1 MSYCQ
6 VMFNKD
12 FLYMGADT
20 AISSKLNGISYRLH
34 NKGEKIHH
42 VDDMIVFSSGDA
54 DLSKIIIDEFKTKED
69 RSINTL
75 KETIKYWFE
84 RYYLKRPGVKEIAD
98 SGKIVNMTVVA
109 KFENGSPVLYELDQ
123 RSEFEIKKIKAHDK
137 VAYYNAG
144 VNCKYD
150 NEYFIDQTETANDV
164 FEAYRNTYANASSE
178 KIGGNL
184 ELYVLAKQG
193 IRKILVEKI
202 EEKPFQWY
210 PGDRGVYDNT
220 ENIKKMIEAH
230 AQIEGSSLTLRD
242 GTGVFKIFPRIGM
255 WAGSENFHDA
265 PFSVDLFGNLVAHK
279 GKFIGPAG
287 DVIIDTEAGYMD
299 MDKLDI
305 INVGKLVAEM
315 LEVNTILADDGYIN
329 NLTVN
334 RLKTIG
340 KDADVGEYIDY
351 IDIQDNRTR
360 YVTVQVASKEQAKDS
375 RDRLLYWQDSEKRIL
390 TTEDTGIIAYSYG
403 LPEEN
408 MKIKR
413 EITFDGSGD
422 AAQPVEK
429 IGTGDGGA
437 NDRARMVNTKYN
449 GGYKQVY
456 KASNNGRIRSV
467 DLSDDG
473 IDMNSENGRI
483 FITTKELTAMAD
495 GGPVKVGNTNGYIEI
510 TADGTFNFHGK
521 GFNFFTN

>member
-1 MSYCQ
+1 
-6 VMFNKD
+6 MFNKD
-12 FLYMGADT
+12 FLYIGADT
-20 AISSKLNGISYRLH
+20 AISSRLNGVSYRLH

-42 VDDMIVFSSGDA
+42 IDDMIIFSSGDA
-54 DLSKIIIDEFKTKED
+54 DLSKIIIDEFKNKESRD
-69 RSINTL
+69 VNTL

-84 RYYLKRPGVKEIAD
+84 RYYLKRPGVKEIVD

-150 NEYFIDQTETANDV
+150 NEFFIDQTEKANDV
-164 FEAYRNTYANASSE
+164 LEAYRNTYANASSE

-184 ELYVLAKQG
+184 ELFVLAKQG
-193 IRKILVEKI
+193 IRKILDEKI

-210 PGDRGVYDNT
+210 PGDRGAYDNT
-220 ENIKKMIEAH
+220 ENIKKMIVAH

-255 WAGSENFHDA
+255 WAGSENFHDS

-287 DVIIDTEAGYMD
+287 DVLIDTEAGYMD

-340 KDADVGEYIDY
+340 KDADVGQFIDY
-351 IDIQDNRTR
+351 IDIQDNYQRWITAQ
-360 YVTVQVASKEQAKDS
+360 VQSKEQAKDS
-375 RDRLLYWQDSEKRIL
+375 RDRLLFWQDSEKRIL
-390 TTEDTGIIAYSYG
+390 TTEDTGIIAYSYK
-403 LPEEN
+403 LTNE
-408 MKIKR
+408 KIKR
-413 EITFDGSGD
+413 EISFDGSGD
-422 AAQPVEK
+422 AAQPTDI

-437 NDRARMVNTKYN
+437 DNRAKMVMTKTN
-449 GGYKQVY
+449 GSYKQEY
-456 KASNNGRIRSV
+456 KASNNGRVRSI
-467 DLSDDG
+467 DFMDDG

-483 FITTKELTAMAD
+483 FITAKQLTTMAD
-495 GGPVKVGNTNGYIEI
+495 GGPVKIGNTNGYIEI
-510 TADGTFNFHGK
+510 TADGTFEFHGK
-521 GFNFFTN
+521 AFNFHTN

>member
-42 VDDMIVFSSGDA
+42 VDDMIIFSSGDA

-69 RSINTL
+69 RNIDTL
-75 KETIKYWFE
+75 KETIKHWFE
-84 RYYLKRPGVKEIAD
+84 QYYSKRPGVKEMVD

-150 NEYFIDQTETANDV
+150 NEFFIDQTEKANDV

-193 IRKILVEKI
+193 IRKILDEKI

-210 PGDRGVYDNT
+210 PGDRGAYDNT
-220 ENIKKMIEAH
+220 ENIKKMLVAH

-255 WAGSENFHDA
+255 WAGAENFHDA

-279 GKFIGPAG
+279 AKFIGKAG
-287 DVIIDTEAGYMD
+287 EILFDTDAGYLD

-305 INVGKLVAEM
+305 INVGKLMAEM
-315 LEVNTILADDGYIN
+315 LEVNTILADDGYVN

-340 KDADVGEYIDY
+340 KDAEVGQFIDY
-351 IDIQDNRTR
+351 IDIQDNYQRWITAQ
-360 YVTVQVASKEQAKDS
+360 VQSKEQAKDS

-390 TTEDTGIIAYSYG
+390 TTENTGIIAYAYK
-403 LPEEN
+403 LTNE
-408 MKIKR
+408 KIKR
-413 EITFDGSGD
+413 EISFDGSGD
-422 AAQPVEK
+422 VAQPTDI

-437 NDRARMVNTKYN
+437 NNRARMVNTKYN

-456 KASNNGRIRSV
+456 KASNTGKERS
-467 DLSDDG
+467 
-473 IDMNSENGRI
+473 IDFKDSGVYLDSQDEKVV
-483 FITTKELTAMAD
+483 ITAKELTAMAD
-495 GGPVKVGNTNGYIEI
+495 GGPVKIGNTNGYIEI
-510 TADGTFNFHGK
+510 TADGTFELHGKAFNFH
-521 GFNFFTN
+521 TN

>member
-1 MSYCQ
+1 
-6 VMFNKD
+6 
-12 FLYMGADT
+12 
-20 AISSKLNGISYRLH
+20 
-34 NKGEKIHH
+34 
-42 VDDMIVFSSGDA
+42 
-54 DLSKIIIDEFKTKED
+54 
-69 RSINTL
+69 
-75 KETIKYWFE
+75 
-84 RYYLKRPGVKEIAD
+84 
-98 SGKIVNMTVVA
+98 
-109 KFENGSPVLYELDQ
+109 
-123 RSEFEIKKIKAHDK
+123 
-137 VAYYNAG
+137 
-144 VNCKYD
+144 
-150 NEYFIDQTETANDV
+150 
-164 FEAYRNTYANASSE
+164 
-178 KIGGNL
+178 
-184 ELYVLAKQG
+184 
-193 IRKILVEKI
+193 
-202 EEKPFQWY
+202 
-210 PGDRGVYDNT
+210 
-220 ENIKKMIEAH
+220 
-230 AQIEGSSLTLRD
+230 
-242 GTGVFKIFPRIGM
+242 
-255 WAGSENFHDA
+255 
-265 PFSVDLFGNLVAHK
+265 
-279 GKFIGPAG
+279 
-287 DVIIDTEAGYMD
+287 
-299 MDKLDI
+299 
-305 INVGKLVAEM
+305 M

-521 GFNFFTN
+521 GFNFSQTKI

>member
-6 VMFNKD
+6 IMFNKD

-20 AISSKLNGISYRLH
+20 AISSKLNGVSYRLH

-42 VDDMIVFSSGDA
+42 IDDMIIFSSGDA
-54 DLSKIIIDEFKTKED
+54 DLSKIIVDEFRTKED
-69 RSINTL
+69 RSINSL
-75 KETIKYWFE
+75 KETIKHWFE
-84 RYYLKRPGVKEIAD
+84 RYYFKRPGVKKMVD

-123 RSEFEIKKIKAHDK
+123 RSEFEIRKIKAHDK

-193 IRKILVEKI
+193 IRKILDEKI

-210 PGDRGVYDNT
+210 PGDRGVYDNI

-230 AQIEGSSLTLRD
+230 AQIEGSSLTLRE

-265 PFSVDLFGNLVAHK
+265 PFSVDLFGNLLAHK

-287 DVIIDTEAGYMD
+287 DVLIDTEAGYMD

-305 INVGKLVAEM
+305 INVGKLMAEM

-340 KDADVGEYIDY
+340 KDADVGQFIDY
-351 IDIQDNRTR
+351 IDIQDNYQRWITAQ
-360 YVTVQVASKEQAKDS
+360 VQSKEQAKDS
-375 RDRLLYWQDSEKRIL
+375 RDRLLFWQDSEKRIL
-390 TTEDTGIIAYSYG
+390 TTEDTGIIAYAYK
-403 LPEEN
+403 LTNE
-408 MKIKR
+408 KIKR
-413 EITFDGSGD
+413 EISFDGSGD
-422 AAQPVEK
+422 AAQPTDI

-437 NDRARMVNTKYN
+437 NDRAKMVNTKYN
-449 GGYKQVY
+449 GGYKQLY
-456 KASNNGRIRSV
+456 KASNTGKERSV
-467 DLSDDG
+467 DFKDSGVYLDSQDAK
-473 IDMNSENGRI
+473 MV
-483 FITTKELTAMAD
+483 FTAKELTAMAD
-495 GGPVKVGNTNGYIEI
+495 GGPMKIGNTNGYIEI
-510 TADGTFNFHGK
+510 TADGTFEFHGK
-521 GFNFFTN
+521 AFNFHTN